1 MAELRRRGDQQ
12 VQRAQPMRCRNLDGT
27 VTVATLLAVDCQLT
41 STPSFAAAIAGRP
54 QRPVDDAG

>member
-12 VQRAQPMRCRNLDGT
+12 VQRAQPMQWRDLDGT
-27 VTVATLLAVDCQLT
+27 VSVATLLAVDCQLT
-41 STPSFAAAIAGRP
+41 STPSLAAAISGRP

>member
-12 VQRAQPMRCRNLDGT
+12 VQRAQPMRRRNLDGT
-27 VTVATLLAVDCQLT
+27 VSVATLLAVDCQLT
-41 STPSFAAAIAGRP
+41 STPSLAGAISGRP